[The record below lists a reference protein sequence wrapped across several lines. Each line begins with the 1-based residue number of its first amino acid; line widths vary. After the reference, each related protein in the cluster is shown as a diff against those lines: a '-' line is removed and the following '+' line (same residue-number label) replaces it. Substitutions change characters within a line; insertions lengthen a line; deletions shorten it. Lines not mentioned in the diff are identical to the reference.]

1 MPVHL
6 VEVSEAEVFDVQH
19 RFSVTR
25 PVLPP
30 GEILFVFGSDIK
42 MDRHSDRS
50 KMISMLDTERVLA
63 DGVRTCGEI
72 NQK

>member
-6 VEVSEAEVFDVQH
+6 VEVLEVFDVQH
-19 RFSVTR
+19 RFGVTR

-42 MDRHSDRS
+42 MDFSLIAIATGQKRS
-50 KMISMLDTERVLA
+50 RCWTPNVFWLMGYVH
-63 DGVRTCGEI
+63 GV
-72 NQK
+72 